1 MGETYGGSEFVD
13 VEDDSMLETL
23 EVMSPIDMDMDMD
36 MDMLMVDVE
45 AGMDPSADDIPPPP
59 EHVP

>member
-1 MGETYGGSEFVD
+1 MGETYGGSVFVD
-13 VEDDSMLETL
+13 VDDDAMLETL
-23 EVMSPIDMDMDMD
+23 EVMSPIDMD

-45 AGMDPSADDIPPPP
+45 AGMDPSADDTSPPP

>member
-1 MGETYGGSEFVD
+1 MGETYGGSVFVD
-13 VEDDSMLETL
+13 VEDDAMLMTP
-23 EVMSPIDMDMDMD
+23 EVMLPIDID

-45 AGMDPSADDIPPPP
+45 AGMDPSADDISPPP